1 MYFLILL
8 FYIASKN
15 EDGIMKKGIEIW
27 QDNVL
32 TVARYEMTEAE
43 KNLLYMVVASVR
55 KEDPVTKMYEVSV
68 KEMAEVTGQ
77 TELKFETYKQATRKL
92 MSRVFETTLPN
103 GDLLQASF
111 IASALYKKGTG
122 TIQIELSQMVRPFYV
137 DLNVRYT
144 KMQLVAAI
152 SLNSAY
158 AKRIYEL
165 LCMFKNMKDKT
176 FKKSLVDLKNML
188 YVVDPKTGRDS
199 YSNWTR
205 FEKAV
210 LEVASKEINGHTDI
224 SFTYKP
230 IYGDRPGRG
239 RKPVEEVE
247 FEVFYNAKHEPE
259 LTIPILERLVKQFR
273 LRPDQAAKILSLH
286 SIEVINRQLYD
297 IHSKVSDGKVKNLG
311 SYTAKVFGLE
321 TTKK

>member
-1 MYFLILL
+1 M
-8 FYIASKN
+8 
-15 EDGIMKKGIEIW
+15 EIW

-43 KNLLYMVVASVR
+43 KNLLYMVVANVR
-55 KEDPVTKMYEVSV
+55 KDDPVTKMYDISLR
-68 KEMAEVTGQ
+68 EMAEITGQ

-92 MSRVFETTLPN
+92 MTRVFETTLPN
-103 GDLLQASF
+103 GDILQASF

-144 KMQLVAAI
+144 KMQLAAAI

-176 FKKSLVDLKNML
+176 FRRSLIDLKNIL
-188 YVVDPKTGRDS
+188 WVIDPKTGRDS

-210 LEVASKEINGHTDI
+210 LEVAAKEINGHTDI
-224 SFTYKP
+224 TFTYKP
-230 IYGDRPGRG
+230 IHGDRPGRG
-239 RKPVEEVE
+239 RKPVVEVE
-247 FEVFYNAKHEPE
+247 FEVFYQAKPEPVE
-259 LTIPILERLVKQFR
+259 TSPLYERLTKQFR
-273 LRPDQAAKILSLH
+273 LRADQANQVLASH
-286 SIEVINRQLYD
+286 SVETINRQLYD
-297 IHSKVSDGKVKNLG
+297 IQAKAADGKVKNLG
-311 SYTAKVFGLE
+311 SYTAKVFGLQ
-321 TTKK
+321 TKAESKKA

>member
-1 MYFLILL
+1 M
-8 FYIASKN
+8 N
-15 EDGIMKKGIEIW
+15 MDRNVEIW

-32 TVARYEMTEAE
+32 TMARYEMTEAE

-55 KEDPVTKMYEVSV
+55 KEDPLTKMYQVSV

-92 MSRVFETTLPN
+92 MTRVFETTLPN
-103 GDLLQASF
+103 GDVLQAGF
-111 IASALYKKGTG
+111 IASALYRKGTG

-137 DLNVRYT
+137 DLNIRFT
-144 KMQLVAAI
+144 KVQLVAAI
-152 SLNSAY
+152 SLNSTY

-165 LCMFKNMKDKT
+165 LCMYKNMKDKT
-176 FKKSLVDLKNML
+176 FRRDLIDLKTML
-188 YVVDPKTGRDS
+188 WVVDSKTGKDS

-210 LEVASKEINGHTDI
+210 LEVAIREINGHTDL

-230 IYGDRPGRG
+230 VYGNRPGRG
-239 RKPVEEVE
+239 RKPVVEVE
-247 FEVFYNAKHEPE
+247 FEVFYQAKPEPVQTSG
-259 LTIPILERLVKQFR
+259 LHERLVKQFR
-273 LRPDQAAKILSLH
+273 LRPDQAEAVLATH
-286 SIEVINRQLYD
+286 SMETINRQLYD
-297 IHSKVSDGKVKNLG
+297 IQAKAFDGKVKNLG

-321 TTKK
+321 TKGKEK